1 MTSIIL
7 FVGQF
12 SETDDELRENYPV
25 PQYEIFHA
33 STPANALEIL
43 KNHAVDIM
51 VTDFELA
58 QMDGLELTRQAQAM
72 QNALQVI
79 LLTGPRDRPSVMQVI
94 SHHIA
99 VELEK
104 PVHRDELRIYVER
117 CREIKRI
124 RDELRH
130 KEDLLKSE
138 VGNREQAEFEANRA
152 LATRIAI
159 TALLETSLE
168 RLAFPKQIE
177 VILDIILNIPWFF
190 GQRKGALFQLDES
203 GTHLTLVGH
212 KNLDGAVLGVCDRVE
227 VGQCL
232 CGQAAQTRRIV
243 FSDRVGEAHVTR
255 YEGMQPHGHYCVP
268 LVNQNALLGVLCLY
282 LAEGHRPA
290 PDEEALLSTLSATLA
305 RILEHRKTE
314 GELKQAEEQLRFM
327 AYHDPLTGLHNRQ
340 FFDQT
345 FNKLFMALQNPTRRH
360 NEAPFQGAC
369 LAIFDID
376 HFKKVNDNHG
386 HLIGDEVLVLF
397 ARKMTECFRERD
409 ATFRFGGEEFV
420 VLLHDVT
427 PEVAEVVLNRFRQ
440 SIASYPF
447 PQVGQVTVSIGAVRV
462 DAGELAASL
471 IEKADKALYF
481 AKSNGRNQVH
491 FHHVLV
497 AAGHVEDV
505 ERDTGEVD
513 LW

>member
-1 MTSIIL
+1 MISIIL
-7 FVGQF
+7 FVGQNQETCDAF
-12 SETDDELRENYPV
+12 RQDYPSSEYDIY
-25 PQYEIFHA
+25 HA
-33 STPANALEIL
+33 STPEKALEVL
-43 KNHAVDIM
+43 KSHSVDIM

-58 QMDGLELTRQAQAM
+58 QMDGLELTRQAQAL
-72 QNALQVI
+72 QNTLQVI

-94 SHHIA
+94 AHHIA

-104 PVHRDELRIYVER
+104 PVHREELRIYVER

-124 RDELRH
+124 REELRR
-130 KEDLLKSE
+130 KEELLKSE
-138 VGNREQAEFEANRA
+138 VGVREQAEFEANRA

-168 RLAFPKQIE
+168 RLSFAKQVE
-177 VILDIILNIPWFF
+177 VILDVILNIPWFF
-190 GQRKGALFQLDES
+190 GQRKGALFQLDET
-203 GTHLTLVGH
+203 GPHLTLVGH
-212 KNLDGAVLGVCDRVE
+212 KNLDGEVTGVCDRVE
-227 VGQCL
+227 IGHCL
-232 CGQAAQTRRIV
+232 CGQAAQTRQIV
-243 FSDRVGEAHVTR
+243 FADRVDGAHTTR
-255 YEGMQPHGHYCVP
+255 YEGMPPHGHYCVP
-268 LVNQNALLGVLCLY
+268 LVNQDALLGVLCLY
-282 LAEGHRPA
+282 LAEGHQPA
-290 PDEEALLSTLSATLA
+290 PDEEALLSTLGATLA

-345 FNKLFMALQNPTRRH
+345 FNKLFMALQNPSRRH

-369 LAIFDID
+369 LALFDID
-376 HFKKVNDNHG
+376 HFKKVNDTYG

-427 PEVAEVVLNRFRQ
+427 PEIAETVLNRFRQ
-440 SIASYPF
+440 SIDSYAF

-462 DAGELAASL
+462 EAGELAASL

-497 AAGHVEDV
+497 AAGQIEDV
-505 ERDTGEVD
+505 ERDPGEVD